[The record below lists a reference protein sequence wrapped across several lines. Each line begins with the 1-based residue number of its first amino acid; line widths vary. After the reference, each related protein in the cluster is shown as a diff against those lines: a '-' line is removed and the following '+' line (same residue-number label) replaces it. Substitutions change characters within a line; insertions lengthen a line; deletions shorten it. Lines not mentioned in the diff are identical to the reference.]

1 MSYTNTINSRE
12 VIYSDLN
19 YKFRI
24 LPNIKDLAIKKDVE
38 AVKQSVMNI
47 LLTNRGEKPFEPLY
61 GGSLRDYLFENFD
74 MITAAAIRERIRT
87 SIANYE
93 PRVEI
98 ISIELND
105 YMDRNALRIKLELKI
120 ISPEDSITSLDFIVE
135 RLR

>member
-24 LPNIKDLAIKKDVE
+24 LPNIKDLAIKKDVD

-87 SIANYE
+87 SIVNYE

-98 ISIELND
+98 LSIELND

-120 ISPEDSITSLDFIVE
+120 ISPEDLITSLDFIVE